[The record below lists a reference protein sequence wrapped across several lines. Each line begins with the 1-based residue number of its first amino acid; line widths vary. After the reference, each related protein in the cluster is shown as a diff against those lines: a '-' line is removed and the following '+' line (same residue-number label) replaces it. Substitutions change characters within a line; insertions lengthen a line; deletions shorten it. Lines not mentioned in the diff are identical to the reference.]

1 MYFDCGGILLTLH
14 SISSWSQSHPPPLLL
29 DKGLRV
35 FHAVSF
41 RKVFNDLA
49 FVPEAAHT
57 DPARQVIV
65 VVLQGQRVS
74 FDNFNFSDDGIVRRR
89 RPSSS
94 PSSWP
99 APPPPPSPPTCL
111 GCCQLLLYSQL
122 PLLLPHLQP
131 HLRLRGDLLRD
142 HHDLVLRRLG
152 TVDQPDFGKLTVSLS
167 VRIFYQDGRSQ

>member
-1 MYFDCGGILLTLH
+1 MTVCGGILLTLH
-14 SISSWSQSHPPPLLL
+14 SISSRSQSHPHPLLL
-29 DKGLRV
+29 DKGLWV

-41 RKVFNDLA
+41 RKVFNNLA

-65 VVLQGQRVS
+65 VALQGQRVS

-99 APPPPPSPPTCL
+99 APAPPPPPPTCL

-122 PLLLPHLQP
+122 PPPIVGTSSSHRHCCCMLCLFSSY
-131 HLRLRGDLLRD
+131 
-142 HHDLVLRRLG
+142 VYEICRRRRRH
-152 TVDQPDFGKLTVSLS
+152 VV
-167 VRIFYQDGRSQ
+167 